1 MVGLSQAFRKNKQGT
16 CQKIDRPVHSSDD
29 PGRPAIVRRE
39 NDPDERKGSSVQ
51 RLSWAVKSWPVE
63 TNFRPQ
69 RQALRLW
76 QRYLAADEPGAN
88 REARSFLPFV

>member
-1 MVGLSQAFRKNKQGT
+1 
-16 CQKIDRPVHSSDD
+16 
-29 PGRPAIVRRE
+29 VRRE
-39 NDPDERKGSSVQ
+39 NDPDERKGSSVRQ
-51 RLSWAVKSWPVE
+51 LSLAVKSWPVE

-88 REARSFLPFV
+88 REASSFLPFV